1 MIWIVVLVLD
11 NIITY
16 FFHMLGG
23 DNIELIYAMIN
34 FSKKDDLGVT

>member
-11 NIITY
+11 NIIL
-16 FFHMLGG
+16 FSHAWGS
-23 DNIELIYAMIN
+23 IELIYAMIN